1 MIRQA
6 FTDWQN
12 GRASRL
18 MRERLA
24 RERQEM
30 NKELGIIEIPTEDGW
45 IEIWLG
51 STIAP
56 NKEEDDGTRA
66 NDEG

>member
-30 NKELGIIEIPTEDGW
+30 NKELGIIEIPTDDGW
-45 IEIWLG
+45 IEIWWAP
-51 STIAP
+51 STATI
-56 NKEEDDGTRA
+56 NKDQTDA
-66 NDEG
+66 NAD